1 MPNSRVTPLRIRV
14 WIIEVGIL
22 VGVLILVIFWFARE
36 LNTEKDRATK
46 QEEAVLIAGCHRIN
60 NNATQLIGLVEFAVT
75 DPATGQPT
83 SERGQKFLDYTKD
96 HIHVIDCTEIPD
108 RLNGG

>member
-14 WIIEVGIL
+14 WIIEVAIL

-36 LNTEKDRATK
+36 LNTEKDRATR

-60 NNATQLIGLVEFAVT
+60 NNATQIVGLVQFAVT
-75 DPATGQPT
+75 DPETGQPT
-83 SERGQKFLDYTKD
+83 SERGQKFLDYTKS
-96 HIHVIDCTEIPD
+96 HISPIDCSKIPE
-108 RLNGG
+108 RLDGG